1 MDALQWMGPVRMRVQ
16 TANKNIAIIHKYST
30 WWVYQ
35 VKVKS
40 CMFVGNKPSVSLLLK
55 YESSIHKIALS
66 SEKEILTEFKEK
78 DAQIKSCLQFCK
90 QW

>member
-1 MDALQWMGPVRMRVQ
+1 
-16 TANKNIAIIHKYST
+16 
-30 WWVYQ
+30 
-35 VKVKS
+35 
-40 CMFVGNKPSVSLLLK
+40 MFVGNKPSVSLRLK